1 LESIRYYQLDLEV
14 NGAMTRSEKSQVN
27 ETLNFRCVK
36 VSKLTDHRQLA
47 LLLVLAVNGLFP
59 AAYASAVASEKT
71 QNKVA
76 GEVASASTEK
86 TASKQ
91 SSKETYV
98 DQAPTAAST
107 AGNTEARASH
117 LLKGTV
123 TATPSPL
130 LSGTV
135 QSIPKGTK
143 VNLSVMGT
151 LNSEFSQQGDDVFAK
166 ISCNVAN
173 GKTVVMPGGWY
184 MHGTVTNIAAQ
195 KRLGRDGYV
204 EVQFD
209 KIISPDGEIELPF
222 KATVSTKDNQLKAVA
237 KTVLID
243 SGYVSLGALGGSI
256 LSVQMTGL
264 PVAIATHGISVGAGA
279 AVGGTLGLI
288 GALKRKGNIASFLP
302 GDEMKMV
309 TAEPIELPGFD
320 PELLPSARVPMSTP
334 NLTLAIKKP
343 IFARDPLG
351 DKLSRQLHMD
361 VTIDNATP
369 NQYSFFDLAVISD
382 HDQRYYPSLTNDFQA
397 IKKKV
402 PSHTQAT
409 QHLVFSV
416 DSPKHKYWLIL
427 LNKANRDEIAR
438 TAIN

>member
-1 LESIRYYQLDLEV
+1 MKKSTNNLSGLSKAANCRGFALLLILIG
-14 NGAMTRSEKSQVN
+14 NGCFPAAFASALAAEQTEKNATEAVASPPSAIHKTIATGSSASEKSAA
-27 ETLNFRCVK
+27 
-36 VSKLTDHRQLA
+36 KL
-47 LLLVLAVNGLFP
+47 G
-59 AAYASAVASEKT
+59 
-71 QNKVA
+71 
-76 GEVASASTEK
+76 
-86 TASKQ
+86 TAS
-91 SSKETYV
+91 
-98 DQAPTAAST
+98 
-107 AGNTEARASH
+107 NTEREKPAVSH
-117 LLKGTV
+117 SSRLLKGTV
-123 TATPSPL
+123 SAAPSPL

-151 LNSEFSQQGDDVFAK
+151 LNSEFSQAGDDVFAK

-173 GKTVVMPGGWY
+173 GQSVIMPGGWY
-184 MHGTVTNIAAQ
+184 MHGTVTKAASQ

-209 KIISPDGEIELPF
+209 KIISPQGDLELPF

-243 SGYVSLGALGGSI
+243 SGYVGLGALGGSI
-256 LSVQMTGL
+256 MSVQLTGL

-279 AVGGTLGLI
+279 AVGGTLGMI
-288 GALKRKGNIASFLP
+288 GALKRKGKIASFLP

-320 PELLPSARVPMSTP
+320 PAFLPSARVPVSTP
-334 NLTLAIKKP
+334 NLTLEIKKP
-343 IFARDPLG
+343 VFARDPLG
-351 DKLSRQLHMD
+351 DRLSRQLHLD
-361 VTIDNATP
+361 VTIDNATA

-382 HDQRYYPSLTNDFQA
+382 HDQRYYPSLTGDFQA

-402 PSHTQAT
+402 PSHSQAT
-409 QHLVFSV
+409 AHLVFSV

-427 LNKANRDEIAR
+427 LNKSNRDEIAR

>member
-1 LESIRYYQLDLEV
+1 MKRSRSYCPFLPK
-14 NGAMTRSEKSQVN
+14 GANRHS
-27 ETLNFRCVK
+27 
-36 VSKLTDHRQLA
+36 LA
-47 LLLVLAVNGLFP
+47 LLLLLASNGLFP
-59 AAYASAVASEKT
+59 MSYASAFAAEPTESKPALEVGSSAQPSISSASPPNTSSIGQLPTVPSTTGSTENE
-71 QNKVA
+71 QS
-76 GEVASASTEK
+76 ASAH
-86 TASKQ
+86 
-91 SSKETYV
+91 
-98 DQAPTAAST
+98 
-107 AGNTEARASH
+107 ASH

-123 TATPSPL
+123 SATPSPFL
-130 LSGTV
+130 DGAV

-151 LNSEFSQQGDDVFAK
+151 LNSEISQQGDEVFAR

-173 GKTVVMPGGWY
+173 GKTVIMPGGWF
-184 MHGTVTNIAAQ
+184 MHGTVTTVASQ

-209 KIISPDGEIELPF
+209 KIVSPNGDFELPF
-222 KATVSTKDNQLKAVA
+222 KAKVSTKDNELKAVA

-256 LSVQMTGL
+256 LSVQLTGIPL
-264 PVAIATHGISVGAGA
+264 AIATHGISVGAGA
-279 AVGGTLGLI
+279 AVGGSLGLI

-302 GDEMKMV
+302 GDEMKMI

-320 PELLPSARVPMSTP
+320 PAFLPSARVPVSTP

-343 IFARDPLG
+343 VFARDPLG
-351 DKLSRQLHMD
+351 DKLSRQLHLD
-361 VTIDNATP
+361 VTIDNATA

-382 HDQRYYPSLTNDFQA
+382 HDQRYYPSLAGDFQA
-397 IKKKV
+397 IRKRV

-409 QHLVFSV
+409 AHLVFSV
-416 DSPKHKYWLIL
+416 DSPKRKYWLIMV
-427 LNKANRDEIAR
+427 NKVNRDEIAR